1 MSALAAALEA
11 AGHLA
16 PVPSPA
22 SFHRA
27 PDRTDPQ
34 LTILYWNHACPAV
47 GCMAWVPNHRRG
59 CAGHNEETT

>member
-1 MSALAAALEA
+1 MTALADALEL

-16 PVPSPA
+16 PVPTPA
-22 SFHRA
+22 SFHRT

-34 LTILYWNHACPAV
+34 LSNAHWNHACPTS

-59 CAGHNEETT
+59 CADHTEEN